1 MLVLEKDLKFYE
13 DYVEIEFKDKYGNIK
28 GFGKIDEE
36 HISLILNRYVNLM
49 NNGYVSV
56 YIDKKN
62 VGLHRIIMD
71 AKKGEI
77 ADHINGIRHDN
88 RKCNLR
94 ILTNSENGVNRSKHK
109 NNHSGHRGVI
119 WYDKCPTP
127 KWVAAI
133 TVNWKRKHLGY
144 FENFEEAV
152 QARLDAEKLYYDGV
166 APTDE
171 RYNLDLYERTESKYR
186 TKRIV

>member
-36 HISLILNRYVNLM
+36 HISLVLNRYVNLM

-56 YIDKKN
+56 DYDGKII
-62 VGLHRIIMD
+62 GLHRLITG

-88 RKCNLR
+88 RKDNLR
-94 ILTNSENGVNRSKHK
+94 ILDNSKNGVNRSKHK
-109 NNHSGHRGVI
+109 NNHSGHRGVF
-119 WYDKCPTP
+119 WSDKIPTP
-127 KWVAAI
+127 KWTAYI
-133 TVNWKRKHLGY
+133 TINWKRKHLGY
-144 FENFEEAV
+144 FDNFDDAV
-152 QARLDAEKLYYDGV
+152 KARLDAEKLYYDGF